1 MSRLVAQMI
10 PFFSLS
16 ISLFLVCRTFKVDLR
31 RYSQFFFLTGMF
43 STFLVTPLLSIPF
56 FGFIPYFTVIE
67 GSHVVYWIYLNHAER
82 SSSVASLLIM
92 LSINIFIVQ
101 YYLGCFVFSRILK
114 LPFKKCVT
122 IFFFTALAAILI
134 TICSGMVLF
143 G

>member
-1 MSRLVAQMI
+1 MI

-16 ISLFLVCRTFKVDLR
+16 ISLFLICHTFKVNFR
-31 RYSQFFFLTGMF
+31 QYTQFFFLTSIF

-56 FGFIPYFTVIE
+56 FGFLPYFTVIE
-67 GSHVVYWIYLNHAER
+67 GSHVIYWIYLNHAER

-114 LPFKKCVT
+114 LPFKKCITV
-122 IFFFTALAAILI
+122 FFCTALAGILI
-134 TICSGMVLF
+134 TICSGMIFF

>member
-16 ISLFLVCRTFKVDLR
+16 ISLFLICRTFKVDLR
-31 RYSQFFFLTGMF
+31 QYTQFFILTGIF
-43 STFLVTPLLSIPF
+43 SILLVTPLLSIPF
-56 FGFIPYFTVIE
+56 FGFLPYFTVIK

-101 YYLGCFVFSRILK
+101 YYLGCLVFSRILK

-122 IFFFTALAAILI
+122 VFFCTAFAAILM
-134 TICSGMVLF
+134 TIYSGMVLF